1 MNHKRTLKATRP
13 PARRRWLTPACRWSY
28 VWLLCHLRFKD
39 ATEMNGTESYLV
51 RCLSRR
57 DTGWFPVQRAMCLED
72 ERLEEVPSSVRP
84 PVVTQA

>member
-1 MNHKRTLKATRP
+1 
-13 PARRRWLTPACRWSY
+13 
-28 VWLLCHLRFKD
+28 
-39 ATEMNGTESYLV
+39 MNGTESYLV